1 MTPFRRD
8 PFTDLFYE
16 MARFQEQFERMF
28 GIGNL
33 LRQTAAGVVPLANVW
48 QDDNT
53 VYVEMDLPG
62 IQLEKL
68 DITVKEGNIL
78 TVQGEREPT
87 NSDGAVWHRQ
97 ERLVGPFT
105 RVLTLPVLVDPDKVE
120 ASLEQGVL
128 RLKLSKSEAAKPR
141 KIAVRAG

>member
-1 MTPFRRD
+1 
-8 PFTDLFYE
+8 
-16 MARFQEQFERMF
+16 
-28 GIGNL
+28 
-33 LRQTAAGVVPLANVW
+33 VPLANVW
-48 QDDNT
+48 QDDNH

-62 IQLEKL
+62 IQLDKL
-68 DITVKEGNIL
+68 DITVKEGNVL

-141 KIAVRAG
+141 KITVRAG